1 MQNQPPKISF
11 LGIRYYKAPKID
23 LSKRQKTFQ
32 SPQEEVSYVSD
43 DQSDEII

>member
-11 LGIRYYKAPKID
+11 LGIRYYKAPQKD
-23 LSKRQKTFQ
+23 LSKRQKTSQ
-32 SPQEEVSYVSD
+32 SPQEEVPYVRD